1 MPSIRTLLIL
11 AFAALAAARPAWA
24 QVETAARQA
33 MLMDYETGAVLF
45 GKDADKRMPPASMS
59 KLMTIYMVFERLKEG
74 RLKLDDSFPVS
85 EAAWRMGGSKMFVH
99 VGDNVRVADLLRG
112 IIVQSGNDACMVVAE
127 GLSGSEQKF
136 AEEMT
141 AKGKQ
146 IGLTGSNFTNAS
158 GWPDPNHY
166 TTARDLA
173 TLARRLIADHPQHY
187 PIFKE
192 KEFTFAGIKQ
202 GNRNPLLYKNGGV
215 DGLKT
220 GHTEASGYGLV
231 ASAEREGRRLVLV
244 VNGLDSVNQRSAE
257 SERLLSLGFREY
269 QTYALFKAGEP
280 VTNAEVWLG
289 GQAAVPLILEEP
301 LTVALSRKSRQ
312 GLKVTAAYDGPV
324 AAPVVKGARLGT
336 LRLEGPEMEALERP
350 LIAAAAVDKLGP
362 VGRIG
367 AAIKYLV
374 LGAPSS

>member
-1 MPSIRTLLIL
+1 MIRTFLILIL
-11 AFAALAAARPAWA
+11 AALAPSPAGA
-24 QVETAARQA
+24 QVETPAKQA
-33 MLMDYETGAVLF
+33 ILMDFETGAVLF

-59 KLMTIYMVFERLKEG
+59 KLMTIYMVFERMKEG
-74 RLKLDDSFPVS
+74 RLKPEDTFPVS
-85 EAAWRMGGSKMFVH
+85 ETAWRMGGSKMFVH
-99 VGDNVRVADLLRG
+99 VGDNVRVIDLLRG
-112 IIVQSGNDACMVVAE
+112 IIVQSGNDACIVVAE

-141 AKGKQ
+141 VKGRQ
-146 IGLTGSNFTNAS
+146 IGLTDSNFTNAS

-173 TLARRLIADHPQHY
+173 TLARRIIRDHPEHY
-187 PIFKE
+187 LMFKE
-192 KEFTFAGIKQ
+192 KEFTYAGIKQ
-202 GNRNPLLYKNGGV
+202 GNRNPLLYKNVGV

-231 ASAEREGRRLVLV
+231 ASAEREGRRLILV

-280 VTNAEVWLG
+280 VANAEVWLG
-289 GQAAVPLILEEP
+289 AEATVPLILEEP

-312 GLKVTAAYDGPV
+312 GLKVTALYDGPL
-324 AAPVVKGARLGT
+324 AAPIAKGARLGV
-336 LRLEGPEMEALERP
+336 LRLEGPEMERLERP
-350 LIAAAAVDKLGP
+350 LIAGSEVEKLGP
-362 VGRIG
+362 IGRIG

-374 LGAPSS
+374 MGAPAS